1 MFGKSKKTNNFK
13 FKSLQAYSWGKV
25 LAGKKKY
32 RKVFDRWEISYL
44 SVELAFFNK
53 LFDEE
58 DWTANITVK
67 AYTLEKGKKT
77 TLHCDHKKELLVK
90 ADENIAIY
98 DFGWGD
104 SKKGSY
110 WKEGHYIWE
119 VYIQDELVG
128 TTDFYIEEVGEVT
141 PALNPY
147 FEALSLRT
155 YEAPKGDVEIGE
167 RFYVKTFDIAKT
179 RYIMGEL
186 RFSNK
191 ISKEWFCEVFFNIY
205 DDTGQLLGSSEHMM
219 LVTPKDGVGETFTI
233 SAGWGS
239 REPGLWL
246 EDHYKMEV
254 VFMDTVVGVIPFK
267 IGTEFVERLSDYEA
281 LLNQDV
287 LDQFQPNLRGA
298 VLATPEEDDAS
309 TEDSSSSKETPE
321 NSESDKQ
328 DEDTSQDEVIIDDR
342 PLEEI
347 LADLDNLIG
356 LQKIK
361 DKIREYVD
369 YLSYLQVREEKGFEE
384 DEEISLHAVFT
395 GNPGTGKTTVVKL
408 LGRIYKA
415 LGILSK
421 GHVHTVEANDL
432 ISGYVRQSGKDTK
445 EAIKKAKGGILFI
458 DEAYML
464 FKDTGGNDFGPEA
477 VAALLTEMSDGD
489 GDIAIMV
496 AGYPK
501 EMENFL
507 SSNPGLK
514 SRFRNYYHFEDY
526 TPDELVSIAEFAARK
541 REVTLS
547 AAARERI
554 RKIVTDAFRKRDEK
568 FGNARFAHALID
580 EAKMNLGIRLVKG
593 GSLDTLS
600 KRQLS
605 EIQEQDIEDI
615 SAAIDDKVLRLP
627 IDYDLLEEAQAELDA
642 LTGLEQIKQE
652 VHDMIKLTRYY
663 KEMNRDMLKVFS
675 MHSVFAG
682 NPGTGKTTVA
692 RILGKFYK
700 ALGLLERGHLKDAD
714 ASDLVAG
721 YVGQTSLKTVEV
733 IREAQGGILF
743 IDEAYAMTEGHNNDF
758 GKQAVATLIKQM
770 EDKRKEFALIVAGYT
785 QNMEEF
791 LKSNPGL
798 KSRFD
803 RTFHFED
810 FSAEELHTIATRMFE
825 AIGIHPDKEADD
837 HIKNY
842 LNTLYLARDR
852 FFGNARSVRKMVEKA
867 HRNQELRMASLP
879 KAKRTENAMSTLVL
893 DDVKEFQAKAL
904 KQAKGLGFK
913 YGN

>member
-1 MFGKSKKTNNFK
+1 MFGKSKKTDNFK

-32 RKVFDRWEISYL
+32 RKVFDRNEISYL
-44 SVELAFFNK
+44 SVELAFYNK
-53 LFDEE
+53 RFDEE

-67 AYTLEKGKKT
+67 AFTLEKGKKT
-77 TLHCDHKKELLVK
+77 TLHCENKKELVVK
-90 ADENIAIY
+90 ADENITIY

-104 SKKGSY
+104 SKKGTY

-119 VYIQDELVG
+119 AYIQDELVG

-141 PALNPY
+141 TALNPY

-155 YEAPKGDVEIGE
+155 YEAPRGDIDIEE
-167 RFYVKTFDIAKT
+167 RFYVKTFDIAET

-191 ISKEWFCEVFFNIY
+191 IAKEWFCEVFFNIY
-205 DDTGQLLGSSEHMM
+205 DDTGQLLGNTEHMM
-219 LVTPKDGVGETFTI
+219 LITPKDGVGETFTI

-239 REPGLWL
+239 KEPGLWL
-246 EDHYKMEV
+246 EDNYKMEV

-298 VLATPEEDDAS
+298 VLATPEEDESPTPSDEAS
-309 TEDSSSSKETPE
+309 EPKETETTDE
-321 NSESDKQ
+321 NKEEEKV
-328 DEDTSQDEVIIDDR
+328 EVIVDDR
-342 PLEEI
+342 PLSEI
-347 LADLDNLIG
+347 LEELDSLVG
-356 LQKIK
+356 LEKVK
-361 DKIREYVD
+361 GKIREYVD

-384 DEEISLHAVFT
+384 DDEISLHAVFT

-408 LGRIYKA
+408 LGGIYKA
-415 LGILSK
+415 LGLLSK
-421 GHVHTVEANDL
+421 GHVHAVEASDL
-432 ISGYVRQSGKDTK
+432 ISGYVRQSAKDTK

-507 SSNPGLK
+507 NSNPGLK
-514 SRFRNYYHFEDY
+514 SRFRNYYHFDDY
-526 TPDELVSIAEFAARK
+526 TPDELVEIADFAAKK
-541 REVTLS
+541 REVSLS
-547 AAARERI
+547 PKAKDKL
-554 RKIVTDAFRKRDEK
+554 RKIATSAFRKRDEK
-568 FGNARFAHALID
+568 FGNARFVHALVD
-580 EAKMNLGIRLVKG
+580 EAKMNLGIRLVKSG
-593 GSLDTLS
+593 NLDRFT
-600 KRQLS
+600 KKQLA
-605 EIQEQDIEDI
+605 EILEQDIEDI
-615 SAAIDDKVLRLP
+615 STPNDDKILHLP
-627 IDYDLLEEAQAELDA
+627 IDVDLLKEAQAELDA
-642 LTGLEQIKQE
+642 LTGLEKIKQE

-675 MHSVFAG
+675 MHSVFSG

-700 ALGLLERGHLKDAD
+700 ALGLLERGHLIDAD
-714 ASDLVAG
+714 ASDMVAG
-721 YVGQTSLKTVEV
+721 YVGQTALKTDEV
-733 IREAQGGILF
+733 VKKAQGGILF
-743 IDEAYAMTEGHNNDF
+743 IDEAYAMTEGNNNDF

-770 EDKRKEFALIVAGYT
+770 EDKRKEFGLIVAGYT
-785 QNMEEF
+785 KNMEDF

-810 FSAEELHTIATRMFE
+810 FSAEELHTIAIRMLDDVGLKPNAE
-825 AIGIHPDKEADD
+825 ANK

-842 LNTLYLARDR
+842 LLGLYSARDR

-879 KAKRTENAMSTLVL
+879 KEKRTKRAMCTLVL
-893 DDVKEFQAKAL
+893 EDVAEFHVQVL
-904 KQAKGLGFK
+904 QQAKGLGFK
-913 YGN
+913 YGK

>member
-1 MFGKSKKTNNFK
+1 MFGKSKKTDNFK
-13 FKSLQAYSWGKV
+13 FKSLQPYSWGKV
-25 LAGKKKY
+25 IAGKKKF

-44 SVELAFFNK
+44 SVELAFYNK

-58 DWTANITVK
+58 DWTAHITVK
-67 AYTLEKGKKT
+67 AYTLEKGEKT

-90 ADENIAIY
+90 ADQNITIY

-110 WKEGHYIWE
+110 WEEGHYIWE
-119 VYIQDELVG
+119 AYIGDELVG
-128 TTDFYIEEVGEVT
+128 TADFYIEEVGEVT
-141 PALNPY
+141 EALNPY

-155 YEAPKGDVEIGE
+155 YEAPKGDVSIDD
-167 RFYVKTFDIAKT
+167 RYYVKTFDIGQT

-219 LVTPKDGVGETFTI
+219 LVTPKDGAGETFTI

-239 REPGLWL
+239 SEPGLWL

-254 VFMDTVVGVIPFK
+254 VFMDTVVGIIPFRV
-267 IGTEFVERLSDYEA
+267 GTEFVERLSDYEA

-287 LDQFQPNLRGA
+287 KDQYEPNLRGA
-298 VLATPEEDDAS
+298 VLATPPD
-309 TEDSSSSKETPE
+309 DSSTSTPTDETKETPD
-321 NSESDKQ
+321 SEEQ
-328 DEDTSQDEVIIDDR
+328 TEDETKEEEEVIIDDR

-347 LADLDNLIG
+347 LADLDSLIG

-369 YLSYLQVREEKGFEE
+369 YLSYLQIREEKGFEE

-526 TPDELVSIAEFAARK
+526 TPDELVSIADFAAKK

-554 RKIVTDAFRKRDEK
+554 RKIVMDAFRKRDEK

-593 GSLDTLS
+593 GKLDQLT

-605 EIQEQDIEDI
+605 EIQAEDIEDI
-615 SAAIDDKVLRLP
+615 STAIDDKILRLP
-627 IDYDLLEEAQAELDA
+627 IDYELLKEAQAELDA
-642 LTGLEQIKQE
+642 LTGLEKIKQE

-721 YVGQTSLKTVEV
+721 YVGQTSLKTMEV
-733 IREAQGGILF
+733 IKEAQGGILF
-743 IDEAYAMTEGHNNDF
+743 IDEAYSMTEGHNNDF
-758 GKQAVATLIKQM
+758 GKQAVAILIKQM
-770 EDKRKEFALIVAGYT
+770 EDKRKEFGLIVAGYT
-785 QNMEEF
+785 KNMEEF

-803 RTFHFED
+803 RYFHFDD
-810 FSAEELHTIATRMFE
+810 FAAEELYTIAIRMFSDVE
-825 AIGIHPDKEADD
+825 LTPDKEADE

-842 LNTLYLARDR
+842 LKGLYENRDR

-867 HRNQELRMASLP
+867 YRNQELRMASLP
-879 KAKRTENAMSTLVL
+879 KEKRTKKAMNTLVL
-893 DDVKEFQAKAL
+893 EDVAEFQVQVI
-904 KQAKGLGFK
+904 KQVKGLGYK